1 MWAAQTHKNTAHHFQ
16 FTSGANC
23 PPSLSPFPSHFL
35 TPPRLVL
42 CLFIFPISSPKFH
55 GLRNQTQLHWLTEAH
70 WHNIPSKVTL
80 PCCASISPFPP
91 LHVSRS
97 VFIRLSSLCHS
108 LPIPWPWSVFLMEK
122 KAAEERRERV
132 KKESCVRWMEKKG
145 TVNTGHKTYGR
156 PVDWRTEAGWKS
168 RETMRKGEDEAGW
181 DAGRWHKICVES
193 SRKGN
198 IDYWDMYTCL
208 A

>member
-1 MWAAQTHKNTAHHFQ
+1 MPVEQLNDREIRGLMQHAQTYTHTLAQTAIRKDNDYLGDSRVNMWAAQTHKSTAHHFQ

-55 GLRNQTQLHWLTEAH
+55 GLRNQTQLHWLTEAR

-80 PCCASISPFPP
+80 PFCASISHFPP

-97 VFIRLSSLCHS
+97 VFIRLSSFCHS
-108 LPIPWPWSVFLMEK
+108 LPIPWPWSVFLMGKKKRQRKEERGWRK
-122 KAAEERRERV
+122 KAV
-132 KKESCVRWMEKKG
+132 W
-145 TVNTGHKTYGR
+145 
-156 PVDWRTEAGWKS
+156 
-168 RETMRKGEDEAGW
+168 DE
-181 DAGRWHKICVES
+181 
-193 SRKGN
+193 
-198 IDYWDMYTCL
+198 
-208 A
+208 